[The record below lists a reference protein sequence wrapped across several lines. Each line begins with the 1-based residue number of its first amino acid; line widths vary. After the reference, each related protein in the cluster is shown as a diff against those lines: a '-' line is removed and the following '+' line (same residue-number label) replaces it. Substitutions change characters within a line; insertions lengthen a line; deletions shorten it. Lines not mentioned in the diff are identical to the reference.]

1 MNPLQLAGFGMACL
15 AVMGNDALQTLGPFL
30 ASQRWRGNRWL
41 QGLVLAVVLCVV
53 LLLSWVAGGGDPAWG
68 RLDRFPL
75 PDPFRWR
82 DLVPLL
88 ALLVLTRLGLP
99 VSTSF
104 LVLTAMA
111 PVQLGGMVRK
121 SLAGYGVAF
130 GLAALLYG
138 LLAPWLEGQPP
149 ELEAIQSEEPHLG
162 APLSRPSVSEA
173 QRFGASLSE
182 AQRPESSLSEAE
194 RSEAPLSRPS
204 VSEAQLPETPLS
216 EALRPESSVS
226 EAERS
231 EGPLSVVPGSA
242 VALLKLA
249 QPGGLVSWQALQW
262 LATVVLWCQWLVQD
276 LANIYVYLP
285 RRLNLA
291 ELLATLVVLCG
302 AVALIVTLGG
312 GPIQGR
318 LRSKCR
324 LADPRATTVISLL
337 YGLVLLLFLGGDRLP
352 MSTSWL
358 FLGLLAG
365 REVGLTCRGTGKPA
379 GAMVQD
385 LTWDLLRAA
394 AGLATSLVVALLVAA
409 DRA

>member
-1 MNPLQLAGFGMACL
+1 MNPLQLAGFGLASL

-30 ASQRWRGNRWL
+30 ASQRGRGNRWR
-41 QGLVLAVVLCVV
+41 QGLVLAAVLCVV
-53 LLLSWVAGGGDPAWG
+53 LPLSWAAGAGDPAWG

-82 DLVPLL
+82 DLLPLV
-88 ALLVLTRLGLP
+88 ALLLLTRLGMP

-130 GLAALLYG
+130 ALAALAYG
-138 LLAPWLEGQPP
+138 LWAPWLEGRRSGAAGRPEGAIALDEPHTQMLPIPGTGDSGADRGPP
-149 ELEAIQSEEPHLG
+149 EVTLGPAAATLG
-162 APLSRPSVSEA
+162 APTAAR
-173 QRFGASLSE
+173 GAGF
-182 AQRPESSLSEAE
+182 PW
-194 RSEAPLSRPS
+194 P
-204 VSEAQLPETPLS
+204 
-216 EALRPESSVS
+216 
-226 EAERS
+226 
-231 EGPLSVVPGSA
+231 VV
-242 VALLKLA
+242 
-249 QPGGLVSWQALQW
+249 QW
-262 LATVVLWCQWLVQD
+262 LATVALWSQWLVQD
-276 LANIYVYLP
+276 LANIYIYLP

-291 ELLATLVVLCG
+291 ELLVTLVVLCG

-318 LRSKCR
+318 LRGKSHI
-324 LADPRATTVISLL
+324 ADPRATTVITLL

-365 REVGLTCRGTGKPA
+365 REVGLACRGVGRPA
-379 GAMVQD
+379 GMMLQD
-385 LTWDLLRAA
+385 LTVDLLRAA
-394 AGLATSLVVALLVAA
+394 AGLATSLAVALLVAA

>member
-68 RLDRFPL
+68 RLDRFPP

-82 DLVPLL
+82 DLVPLLALL

-121 SLAGYGVAF
+121 SLVGYGVAF

-173 QRFGASLSE
+173 Q
-182 AQRPESSLSEAE
+182 
-194 RSEAPLSRPS
+194 
-204 VSEAQLPETPLS
+204 LPETPLS
-216 EALRPESSVS
+216 EALRPESSVSEAERSETPLSRPSVAEAQRFGASLS

-365 REVGLTCRGTGKPA
+365 REVGLTCRGTGQPA

-394 AGLATSLVVALLVAA
+394 AGLAMSLVVALLVAA